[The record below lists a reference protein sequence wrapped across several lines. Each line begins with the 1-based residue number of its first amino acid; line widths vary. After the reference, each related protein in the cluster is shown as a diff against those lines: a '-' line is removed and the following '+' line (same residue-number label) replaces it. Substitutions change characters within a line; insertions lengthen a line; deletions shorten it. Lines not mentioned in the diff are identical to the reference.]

1 MKGGFLVL
9 AMTTISYLYLLFR
22 YLGKSWCGIVVFS
35 RNHVRYCSIRT
46 PLMPPLKR
54 SNLKSNNTA
63 IRFFILQSW
72 ASILFSLSCK
82 NKRRYF
88 YSFEVLVSFINFIFN
103 SLKRFSHGT
112 STDCFSLH
120 HSRLKNLPEEGEEM
134 TNWTHMASTPGVVP
148 GPHGRRQ
155 VTTALSVI
163 STRLPSR
170 RSRAQTLPGQ
180 TLRVLK

>member
-1 MKGGFLVL
+1 
-9 AMTTISYLYLLFR
+9 MTTISYLYLLFR

-35 RNHVRYCSIRT
+35 RYHVRYCSIRT
-46 PLMPPLKR
+46 PLMPPLKG

-63 IRFFILQSW
+63 IRFILQSW

-82 NKRRYF
+82 KKKEIF
-88 YSFEVLVSFINFIFN
+88 LFFWSSGFIYNFTFN
-103 SLKRFSHGT
+103 SLKRFLHGT

-120 HSRLKNLPEEGEEM
+120 HSGLKNLPEEGEEM

-163 STRLPSR
+163 STGLPSR

-180 TLRVLK
+180 TLKVLK